1 MSDELDDY
9 EDDVDRDEAVVD
21 EESDEQLLADADELF
36 NGEAEP
42 DETPFDETRLQ
53 YSGVR
58 EGDGDVDVE
67 EYEEAGALFDD
78 PEKTVLLEGGI
89 DDPDGSEGWR

>member
-1 MSDELDDY
+1 MTDELDAYSKFGD
-9 EDDVDRDEAVVD
+9 EEEAVVT
-21 EESDEQLLADADELF
+21 ELSDEQQLADADELLDIV
-36 NGEAEP
+36 AEE
-42 DETPFDETRLQ
+42 DETPFDETRHE

-78 PEKTVLLEGGI
+78 PEKTVLLEGGL
-89 DDPDGSEGWR
+89 DDPDGSDG